1 MPITERSSTLS
12 KDAYER
18 FCELLQKRSGIVL
31 GEGKPYLVTSRL
43 AGLMRDHQLESLEK
57 LLEKLSASFSNQ
69 ALMDSVVDAMTTN
82 ETMWFRDNYPFD
94 FLKSKIFA
102 ELGQLAPLS
111 IWCAACSSGQEPY
124 SVMMA
129 AEEFRQANRAKPFAG
144 VRILA
149 TDIAN
154 SVLKAAKDGI
164 YEPLALV
171 RGLSDERKKQFFEPT
186 DAGRWK
192 IKPSLQSGVS
202 FQVLNLLN
210 MPYTVGPFDIIF
222 CRNVLIYFDP
232 QVKAAVLNNLASRL
246 KKGGYLFVGGS
257 ESLGEVTSR
266 FDMIRCAP
274 GIVYQLKS

>member
-1 MPITERSSTLS
+1 MPITERSSSLS
-12 KDAYER
+12 NEAYAR
-18 FCELLQKRSGIVL
+18 FCEILQKRSGIVL
-31 GEGKPYLVTSRL
+31 GDGKQYLVTSRL
-43 AGLMRDHQLESLEK
+43 SGLLRDHNLESLEK
-57 LLEKLSASFSNQ
+57 LVDKLNTSFSSH

-94 FLKSKIFA
+94 VLKSRIFA
-102 ELGQLAPLS
+102 EQGQLTPLS

-129 AEEFRQANRAKPFAG
+129 AEEFRQANRSKPFAG

-154 SVLKAAKDGI
+154 SVLKAAKEGV

-171 RGLSDERKKQFFEPT
+171 RGLSEERKKQFFEPV

-192 IKPSLQSGVS
+192 IKSLLQSGVS

-232 QVKAAVLNNLASRL
+232 QVKTAVLNHLANRL

-257 ESLGEVTSR
+257 ESLGEVNSR